1 MKKIVGLFSVALIV
15 ISCGDANDGNA
26 LTDTSTTIP
35 PDTALLNERAGDSA
49 GTINRN
55 TGSYPADSASV
66 KKNDVRSSS
75 SAYPDGRGVQKGGDS
90 SRQ

>member
-1 MKKIVGLFSVALIV
+1 MKKIVGLFSVALIM

-26 LTDTSTTIP
+26 QTDTSTTIP
-35 PDTALLNERAGDSA
+35 PDTALLNGSA
-49 GTINRN
+49 GTINTG
-55 TGSYPADSASV
+55 TGSYPADSADI
-66 KKNDVRSSS
+66 KTNDVRSSS